1 VAAGRGNDVV
11 DVRGGGADRV
21 SCGPG
26 NDLVRADARDTIE
39 GDCEHV
45 QR

>member
-1 VAAGRGNDVV
+1 
-11 DVRGGGADRV
+11 V